1 MLLVIDIGNTTTVLG
16 VFEDDHLVGDWRLT
30 TTSRR
35 TTDEIGILVLELFRL
50 ARIRPAGISGIILS
64 CVVPPLLAP
73 FIEACKRYFRLSPL
87 VVGPGIRTG
96 MPILARNPREVGAD
110 RIVNAVAA
118 YERYHAE
125 VIVVDFGTATTFDFV
140 SRRGEYMGGVI
151 CPGMM
156 ISLDAL
162 YHRAS
167 KLPRVEFAKP
177 KSVIGKDTVH
187 GMQSGIYYGY
197 VGLVDKIVTCMIE
210 EVDAPHVHVIATG
223 GYADRIGS
231 ESKTIETVDPHLT
244 LEGLKILFERN
255 QG

>member
-1 MLLVIDIGNTTTVLG
+1 MLLVIDVGNTTTVLG
-16 VFEDDHLVGDWRLT
+16 VFDRKRLVGNWRLT

-35 TTDEIGILVLELFRL
+35 TADEIGIVVLELFRL
-50 ARIRPAGISGIILS
+50 AGLRPKEISGIILS
-64 CVVPPLLAP
+64 CVVPPLLNP
-73 FIEACKRYFRLSPL
+73 FTDACKRYFSRAPL

-96 MPILARNPREVGAD
+96 MPILSRNPREVGAD

-118 YERYHAE
+118 YERFRGE

-140 SRRGEYMGGVI
+140 SGRGEYMGGVI

-187 GMQSGIYYGY
+187 SMQSGIYYGY
-197 VGLVDKIVTCMIE
+197 VGLVDEIVTRMVE
-210 EVDAPHVHVIATG
+210 EAEGAEVRVIATG
-223 GYADRIGS
+223 GFSELIGS
-231 ESKTIETVDPHLT
+231 ESKTIEEVDPLLT
-244 LEGLKILFERN
+244 LEGLRILFERN
-255 QG
+255 QP

>member
-16 VFEDDHLVGDWRLT
+16 VFQDDRLVGDWRLT

-35 TTDEIGILVLELFRL
+35 TTDEIGILVLELFRF
-50 ARIRPAGISGIILS
+50 AGIRPTGISGIILS

-73 FIEACKRYFRLSPL
+73 FTDACKRYFRVPPL

-118 YERYHAE
+118 YERYHEE

-140 SRRGEYMGGVI
+140 SGRGEYMGGVI

-177 KSVIGKDTVH
+177 KSVIGKDTIH
-187 GMQSGIYYGY
+187 SMQSGIYYGY
-197 VGLVDKIVTCMIE
+197 VGLVDEIVTRMIE